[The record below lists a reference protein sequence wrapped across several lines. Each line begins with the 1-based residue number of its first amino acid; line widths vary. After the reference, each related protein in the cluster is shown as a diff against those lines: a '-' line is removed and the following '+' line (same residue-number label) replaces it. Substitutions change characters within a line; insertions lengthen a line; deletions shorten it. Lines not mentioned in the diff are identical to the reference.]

1 MKIHNLMQ
9 GSPEWHQFR
18 LNHFGASEAAA
29 MLGISSKVKRSELLR
44 MKHCGIAKEFSD
56 WIQSN
61 ILDYGHEV
69 EAMARPIIE
78 ATVIGDDLYPVTCSD
93 GKLSASCD
101 GLTMSEEDAFEHKQ
115 WNEKLVA
122 SVSAGEL
129 PEEFMPQCQ
138 QILMITGAKRVVF
151 TVSDGTPGK
160 MVYMDV
166 LPDEAWF
173 DRLRAGWAQF
183 EKDLAVY
190 VPTVIAEKPQ
200 AEPTMALPALFIQ
213 ARGEV
218 TTNNIEAFGAAKTAF
233 LASIKT
239 TPVTDQDFANAKEAG
254 KTCREAVEK
263 LEMVK
268 QAMLSQTVTI
278 GEAAAQ
284 IDLWKEEFRLAAL
297 DREKVVERETEVR
310 RLAIFNKAKTEY
322 AEHIAALELETI
334 PIRITVLAPDFAVAM
349 KGKKS
354 IKGWQDAVDTAMAN
368 GKIAADLSAKDIR
381 AKLAWYKE
389 TSAGFGLLFADLSQI
404 IVKPMDDFQLIVTT
418 RIDAHKKTKADE
430 LESLRVKIQK
440 EVEDKAT
447 AKAAA
452 EAKER
457 ADAEVAAQVIANQ
470 SIEVAIAPVTFAQAI
485 DAVAPAQI
493 RQSFYG
499 TSAPRTVN
507 ASKSSALVNLG
518 NINTELGFMVTADFL
533 NRLGFSAVQ
542 QKNAKLYYETDLS
555 SIYAAIIRHI
565 QTVAAKTIKSA
576 A

>member
-1 MKIHNLMQ
+1 MIHSLTQ
-9 GSPEWHQFR
+9 GSDEWHAFR
-18 LNHFGASEAAA
+18 LDHDGASEAASA
-29 MLGISSKVKRSELLR
+29 LGLSKKVKRSELLR
-44 MKHCGIAKEFSD
+44 MKNTGIAREFSD
-56 WIQSN
+56 WVQSN

-69 EAMARPIIE
+69 EAMARPLVE
-78 ATVIGDDLYPVTCSD
+78 ELIGEDLYPVTCSV
-93 GKLSASCD
+93 GRLSASCD
-101 GLTMSEEDAFEHKQ
+101 GLTLSEEIAFEHKQ
-115 WNEKLVA
+115 WNKELAA
-122 SVSAGEL
+122 SVAAGVL
-129 PEEFMPQCQ
+129 PEEHMPQCQ
-138 QILMITGAKRVVF
+138 QIMLVTGSKKVIFV
-151 TVSDGTPGK
+151 VSDGTRDNFA
-160 MVYMDV
+160 YMWV
-166 LPDEAWF
+166 IADEAWF

-183 EKDLAVY
+183 NKDLASY
-190 VPTVIAEKPQ
+190 TPSVIAEKPQ
-200 AEPTMALPALFIQ
+200 AEPTMALPGLFIQ

-297 DREKVVERETEVR
+297 EREKVVERETEVR
-310 RLAIFNKAKTEY
+310 RLAILNKAKTEY
-322 AEHIAALELETI
+322 AEHIAALELETA
-334 PIRITVLAPDFAVAM
+334 PIRIAILAPDFAAAM

-354 IKGWQDAVDTAMAN
+354 INGWQDAVDTATAN
-368 GKIAADLSAKDIR
+368 GKIAANLAAKDIR
-381 AKLAWYKE
+381 TKLARYKE
-389 TSAGFGLLFADLSQI
+389 TSDGFEFLFADLSQI
-404 IVKPMDDFQLIVTT
+404 IVKPTDDFQLIVTT

-430 LESLRVKIQK
+430 LEALRIKIQK
-440 EVEDKAT
+440 EEEDKAT

-452 EAKER
+452 EAKEM
-457 ADAEVAAQVIANQ
+457 ADAEVAAQVIASQ
-470 SIEVAIAPVTFAQAI
+470 PAEVAI
-485 DAVAPAQI
+485 DAVAPAPT
-493 RQSFYG
+493 RQAFYG
-499 TSAPRTVN
+499 TPAPRTVN
-507 ASKSSALVNLG
+507 VSRSSALVNLG

-542 QKNAKLYYETDLS
+542 QKNAKLYYETDMP